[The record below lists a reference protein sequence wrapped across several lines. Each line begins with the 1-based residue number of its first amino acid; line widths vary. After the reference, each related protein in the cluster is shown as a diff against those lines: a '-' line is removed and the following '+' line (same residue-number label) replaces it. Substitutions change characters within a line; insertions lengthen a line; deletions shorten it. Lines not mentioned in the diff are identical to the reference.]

1 MAEPKYQIRKIAVAQ
16 KLSAIGRIGKTD
28 NPGGE
33 NSPLKAHRKNRFA
46 GGAGNIPRSAF
57 PWFESYQAASASL

>member
-33 NSPLKAHRKNRFA
+33 NSPAQ
-46 GGAGNIPRSAF
+46 GASEKTVSLAARGTF
-57 PWFESYQAASASL
+57 PVWWN

>member
-16 KLSAIGRIGKTD
+16 KLSAIGRLGKTD

-33 NSPLKAHRKNRFA
+33 NLTA
-46 GGAGNIPRSAF
+46 
-57 PWFESYQAASASL
+57 QSASEKPFRWRRGEHS

>member
-33 NSPLKAHRKNRFA
+33 NSPLKAHRKKPSRWRRGEHSQY
-46 GGAGNIPRSAF
+46 GGIENTF
-57 PWFESYQAASASL
+57 FV